1 LDDLPSLPSGFVPPC
16 LPTKAPH
23 PPTGA
28 VWLHEIKHDGFRVV
42 ARKQDDRVRLYSRL
56 GNDLRQRFPSVAE
69 ALHGLNLHSC
79 ILDGEAVAYDDAR
92 MLRSAA
98 PPRPNGAVSLYA
110 FDPPAVETAGARTG
124 HRMELD
130 RGSAPMVTHFHV
142 FGRRNEDVRLSSM
155 RWCSTKSPAT
165 TPCADG
171 PTRRRLHCRRYVLG
185 QTPLTREYRGREGLG
200 LRPNIPIDDAWLYR
214 LTRCESGV

>member
-1 LDDLPSLPSGFVPPC
+1 
-16 LPTKAPH
+16 
-23 PPTGA
+23 

-142 FGRRNEDVRLSSM
+142 ILCPSTMSCSHEESTQFDEFGRRDGYRHGAW
-155 RWCSTKSPAT
+155 RAGTRARHSPAS
-165 TPCADG
+165 PG
-171 PTRRRLHCRRYVLG
+171 K
-185 QTPLTREYRGREGLG
+185 
-200 LRPNIPIDDAWLYR
+200 
-214 LTRCESGV
+214 SGVHRLAS